1 MEVVL
6 SETYPTDEH
15 KNATY
20 ATRDY
25 FREQKGVETVLLV
38 NSCARSKATIDSCV
52 DIAVLAN
59 PSYLTNGVSQ
69 LENAWNEFYKN
80 QNVFRS
86 LEKAGLFSEVHV
98 VETTEN

>member
-25 FREQKGVETVLLV
+25 FREQKGVEAVLLV
-38 NSCARSKATIDSCV
+38 NSCARGKAKRLWSG
-52 DIAVLAN
+52 
-59 PSYLTNGVSQ
+59 YTNWSTGRV
-69 LENAWNEFYKN
+69 
-80 QNVFRS
+80 S
-86 LEKAGLFSEVHV
+86 LERLMLKLSW
-98 VETTEN
+98 